1 MVARKIL
8 LFRDNTCLS
17 FLFGFLISLFV
28 SLLVVS
34 CNDLM
39 LSKLQLNLEF
49 WRIRVLNLI
58 VISGFQLN
66 RIALVAPVDYWNI
79 YEY

>member
-1 MVARKIL
+1 MVAGKIL
-8 LFRDNTCLS
+8 LVRDNTCLS
-17 FLFGFLISLFV
+17 FLFGFLFSLFV

-39 LSKLQLNLEF
+39 LSKLQLNLEL

-66 RIALVAPVDYWNI
+66 RIALVRCS
-79 YEY
+79 